1 LHELY
6 DSIASEPLPDNL
18 VALIDRDAARR
29 KALRAGIDD

>member
-29 KALRAGIDD
+29 GVPAPS

>member
-18 VALIDRDAARR
+18 VALIDCDAARR
-29 KALRAGIDD
+29 KALRAGVDD